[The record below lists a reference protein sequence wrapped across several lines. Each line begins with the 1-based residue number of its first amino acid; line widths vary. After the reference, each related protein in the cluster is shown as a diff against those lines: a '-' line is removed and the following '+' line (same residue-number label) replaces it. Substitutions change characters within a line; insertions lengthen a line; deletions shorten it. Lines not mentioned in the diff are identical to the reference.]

1 MEVIPSIIYHY
12 LSIIFYLGFHH
23 SLRSYHFQSYVL
35 MKVYTTVYLNYKF
48 LGFHTYALNEENSED
63 LSNVFK
69 DGKMIYFTRTWLRR
83 YDHLVKKNENIF
95 V

>member
-1 MEVIPSIIYHY
+1 
-12 LSIIFYLGFHH
+12 
-23 SLRSYHFQSYVL
+23 

-83 YDHLVKKNENIF
+83 YDHLVKKMKTYWFEDVNKVIEHF
-95 V
+95 K